1 MHALC
6 LSDDLIEE
14 YINFKHG
21 SSFDTRL
28 VTKLLKFIQPALV
41 CTSQHPLFKDV
52 SAAGQ
57 FVADPIINLTSLDA
71 ETSQLTAS
79 QLVDKTI
86 LKVQL
91 VSQKDNNAD
100 FTQLDINA
108 ISDNFERLNM
118 LLTGVHET
126 STHKQ
131 EALNHIKALISD
143 AEFVKITDFYIHK
156 NNSWEQSKSV
166 LDEILPRKNLLVK
179 VITDKFDKH
188 ASLVKLFA
196 DWKVKAEQINP
207 SVHDRYIETNKV
219 KIMLSSGIFHLSKNS
234 NTDLTYTVRIKND
247 KD

>member
-1 MHALC
+1 MQALC

-52 SAAGQ
+52 SAVGQ
-57 FVADPIINLTSLDA
+57 FTADPIINLTNLEA
-71 ETSQLTAS
+71 ETSQLTARK
-79 QLVDKTI
+79 LVDKTI
-86 LKVQL
+86 LKIQL
-91 VSQKDNNAD
+91 VAQKNNTAD
-100 FTQLDINA
+100 FTQLNINA
-108 ISDNFERLNM
+108 LSDNFERLNM

-126 STHKQ
+126 NTHKQ
-131 EALNHIKALISD
+131 EALDHIKALISD
-143 AEFVKITDFYIHK
+143 ADYVKITDFYIHK
-156 NNSWEQSKSV
+156 NNNWEQSKSV
-166 LDEILPRKNLLVK
+166 LDEILPRKNVLVK
-179 VITDKFDKH
+179 IITDKFDKH
-188 ASLVKLFA
+188 ASLKQIHSG
-196 DWKVKAEQINP
+196 WNVKAAQINP

>member
-1 MHALC
+1 MQALC

-14 YINFKHG
+14 YINFKYG
-21 SSFDTRL
+21 KSFDTRL
-28 VTKLLKFIQPALV
+28 VAKLLKFIQPALV
-41 CTSQHPLFKDV
+41 CTSQHPLFQDV
-52 SAAGQ
+52 SAVGQ
-57 FVADPIINLTSLDA
+57 FVADPIINLTNLNAGDYL
-71 ETSQLTAS
+71 LTAS

-86 LKVQL
+86 LKIQL
-91 VSQKDNNAD
+91 VAQKNNAAD
-100 FTQLDINA
+100 FTQLNINA
-108 ISDNFERLNM
+108 LSDNFERLNM

-143 AEFVKITDFYIHK
+143 ADYVKITDFYIHK

-166 LDEILPRKNLLVK
+166 LNEILPRKNVHVK
-179 VITDKFDKH
+179 IITDNFDKH
-188 ASLVKLFA
+188 ASLKKLFA

-234 NTDLTYTVRIKND
+234 NTDLTYTVKIKN
-247 KD
+247 

>member
-1 MHALC
+1 MQALC
-6 LSDDLIEE
+6 LSNDLIKE
-14 YINFKHG
+14 YIDFKYG
-21 SSFDTRL
+21 KSFDTRL

-41 CTSQHPLFKDV
+41 CTSQHSLFQDV

-57 FVADPIINLTSLDA
+57 FVADPIINLTSFKA
-71 ETSQLTAS
+71 ENRQLTAS

-91 VSQKDNNAD
+91 VTKKNNNAD

-108 ISDNFERLNM
+108 LSDNFERLNM

-126 STHKQ
+126 NTHKQ

-143 AEFVKITDFYIHK
+143 AEFVKITDNYLHEK
-156 NNSWEQSKSV
+156 NSWEQSKSV
-166 LDEILPRKNLLVK
+166 LDEILPRKNILVK
-179 VITDKFDKH
+179 IITDNFDKH
-188 ASLVKLFA
+188 TSLKKIYSG
-196 DWKVKAEQINP
+196 WQVKAEQINQN
-207 SVHDRYIETNKV
+207 VHDRYIETDKI

-247 KD
+247 KV

>member
-1 MHALC
+1 MC

-14 YINFKHG
+14 YINFKYG
-21 SSFDTRL
+21 NSFDTRL

-41 CTSQHPLFKDV
+41 CTSQHPLFQDI
-52 SAAGQ
+52 SAVGQ
-57 FVADPIINLTSLDA
+57 FTADPIINLTNFEA

-91 VSQKDNNAD
+91 VTKKNNNAD

-108 ISDNFERLNM
+108 LSDNFERLNM

-126 STHKQ
+126 NTHKQ

-156 NNSWEQSKSV
+156 NNNWKQSESV
-166 LDEILPRKNLLVK
+166 LDEILPRKNILVK
-179 VITDKFDKH
+179 IIADNFDKH
-188 ASLVKLFA
+188 VPLEKLFT
-196 DWKVKAEQINP
+196 DWKVKAEQINQN
-207 SVHDRYIETNKV
+207 VHDRYIETDKI
-219 KIMLSSGIFHLSKNS
+219 KIMLSSGIFHLSKKS
-234 NTDLTYTVRIKND
+234 DKDLTYTVRIKND
-247 KD
+247 KV